1 MLNLIL
7 IHELR
12 EKNNPDE
19 RHFVL
24 MAFDAKMVMDK
35 HVHDNVVK
43 VMGYLFP
50 NDEGLVRSQQV
61 LAQEDNAPLREAI
74 AD

>member
-1 MLNLIL
+1 
-7 IHELR
+7 
-12 EKNNPDE
+12 
-19 RHFVL
+19 